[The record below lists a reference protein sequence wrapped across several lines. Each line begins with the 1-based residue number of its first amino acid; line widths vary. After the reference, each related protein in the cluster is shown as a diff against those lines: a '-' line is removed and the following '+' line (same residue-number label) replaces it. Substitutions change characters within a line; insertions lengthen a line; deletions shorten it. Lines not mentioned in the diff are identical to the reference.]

1 MDDPQGIADYIA
13 SPIKRRDDYPEMP
26 PQNYL
31 DEETR
36 MAAAQ
41 YMLEVKN

>member
-1 MDDPQGIADYIA
+1 
-13 SPIKRRDDYPEMP
+13 MP

-41 YMLEVKN
+41 YMLDVKN